1 MISCTGHDKSSRS
14 CVPLHHTRFF
24 LVRNLL
30 FFRWQQQNLRMS
42 PLHLLI
48 VLASCVAAVYIR
60 LQAVF
65 NYGRVIHEFDPW
77 FNFRATQYL
86 VDHGY
91 KAFSTWFDDRSW
103 CVPCAR
109 GHLRCASSPHRCQT
123 DILRVYVHSYCMQQ
137 ARARGGGFDGE
148 AQLRGALSF

>member
-1 MISCTGHDKSSRS
+1 MT
-14 CVPLHHTRFF
+14 PLN
-24 LVRNLL
+24 V
-30 FFRWQQQNLRMS
+30 
-42 PLHLLI
+42 LI
-48 VLASCVAAVYIR
+48 VLAACVAAVYIR

-109 GHLRCASSPHRCQT
+109 GHLRCASPPARCQT
-123 DILRVYVHSYCMQQ
+123 EVLRVHVYSYCMQQ
-137 ARARGGGFDGE
+137 ARARGERVTMVRRNCAALVVLWTGGICRTE
-148 AQLRGALSF
+148 TMCASLIHGALGHRPC